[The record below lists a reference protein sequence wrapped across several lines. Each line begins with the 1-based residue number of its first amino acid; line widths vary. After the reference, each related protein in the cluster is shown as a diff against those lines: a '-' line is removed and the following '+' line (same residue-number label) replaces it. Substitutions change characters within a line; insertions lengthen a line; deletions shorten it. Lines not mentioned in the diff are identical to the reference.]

1 MLTGRGTLSG
11 TVLFVAPKAQ
21 GMVSLRILLFAL
33 RPGSHF
39 FLTFFRWLEANRAD
53 REMSQGRALSAR
65 SSERTRRPLTRLPRS
80 VSSPAEKWGDFTR
93 FFVFKTFT
101 RSRRAVAAAQ
111 QPGVEDF
118 SSSPLVFY
126 RFAQANA

>member
-1 MLTGRGTLSG
+1 MLTGRDTLFG

-21 GMVSLRILLFAL
+21 GMVSLRSCCPAAPRL
-33 RPGSHF
+33 PF
-39 FLTFFRWLEANRAD
+39 FIPFFRWLEANRAD
-53 REMSQGRALSAR
+53 RETGQGRAVCAR

-80 VSSPAEKWGDFTR
+80 EHSPAKKWGDFTR